1 VHDNGCGVADGDLER
16 IFRPFYSSKSKGMG
30 IGLSFSRALMERNGG
45 HILAL
50 RNAAQG
56 MKFECVLRTGPLAQH
71 TGLVAA

>member
-1 VHDNGCGVADGDLER
+1 
-16 IFRPFYSSKSKGMG
+16 
-30 IGLSFSRALMERNGG
+30 MERNGG